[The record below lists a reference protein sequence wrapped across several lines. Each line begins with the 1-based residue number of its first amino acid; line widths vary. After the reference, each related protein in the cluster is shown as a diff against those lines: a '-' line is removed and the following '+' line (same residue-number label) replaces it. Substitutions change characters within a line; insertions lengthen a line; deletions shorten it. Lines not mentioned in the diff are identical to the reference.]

1 MNPDEVPNV
10 LLKKLPDKSKLNDI
24 LDILIKYTLCQRIN
38 PNSSKVGV
46 SIHRILKEDIHKFY
60 FENDEA
66 EKQKYETDLIN
77 HLDKLFPIV
86 NNASI
91 SEWSDAELV
100 YKNLRFV
107 LSKLN
112 SINTDQLGKLYKKMR
127 LKNFENFR
135 KIPTEFNFRKM
146 VSKFIFSK
154 SVFSKRN
161 FSKSKFFENIFEN
174 FEKS

>member
-66 EKQKYETDLIN
+66 EKKKYETDLIN
-77 HLDKLFPIV
+77 HLDKLFPTV

-112 SINTDQLGKLYKKMR
+112 SKNTDQLGKLYKKLEAYEQHVNFDYKQSLGDN
-127 LKNFENFR
+127 LKSSEIFR
-135 KIPTEFNFRKM
+135 NIY
-146 VSKFIFSK
+146 K
-154 SVFSKRN
+154 SDHQSISSQLN
-161 FSKSKFFENIFEN
+161 SIGLIN
-174 FEKS
+174 